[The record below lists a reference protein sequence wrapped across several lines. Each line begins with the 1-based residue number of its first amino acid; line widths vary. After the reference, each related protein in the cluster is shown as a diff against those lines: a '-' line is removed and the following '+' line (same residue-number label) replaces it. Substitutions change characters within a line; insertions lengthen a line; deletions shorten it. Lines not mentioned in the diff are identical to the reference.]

1 VADPLHHEFVRCTRD
16 AQVALVTLDR
26 PAKLNTLT
34 PVMLDELE
42 AVARSLEADAE
53 VRVVVL
59 TGAGEKA
66 FCVGADIN
74 EWAALQPLDMWRRW
88 VRRGHQ
94 VFDQWARLRQ
104 PVIAA
109 LNGHAFGGGLELAIT
124 ADIRISVDTAQFALP
139 EASIGTC
146 PGWSGSQ
153 RLVKLIGASQAKYLA
168 LSGRR
173 VSADH
178 ALASALVHEVCPR
191 AELLDRATALAH
203 EMATKAPVSLQL
215 TKQLVNAAAGEDA
228 AVTLEAMAGALAAS
242 TEDGA
247 EGVRSFREKRAP
259 NYLGR

>member
-1 VADPLHHEFVRCTRD
+1 VAEPLVTCTRD
-16 AQVALVTLDR
+16 GHIAVVTLAR
-26 PAKLNTLT
+26 AAKLNSLT
-34 PVMLDELE
+34 PSMLDELE
-42 AVARSLEADAE
+42 SIARALELDNE

-59 TGAGEKA
+59 TGSGEKA
-66 FCVGADIN
+66 FCVGADVN

-109 LNGHAFGGGLELAIT
+109 INGHAFGGGLELAIT
-124 ADIRISVDTAQFALP
+124 ADIRIAAEHAQFTLP

-153 RLVKLIGASQAKYLA
+153 RLVKLVGASHAKYLA
-168 LSGRR
+168 LSGTR
-173 VSADH
+173 VTAAD
-178 ALASALVHEVCPR
+178 ARTSGLVHEVVSGVSLTER
-191 AELLDRATALAH
+191 AMSLAK
-203 EMATKAPVSLQL
+203 EMTTKAPVSMQL
-215 TKQLVNAAAGEDA
+215 TKQLINAAAGEDA
-228 AVTLEAMAGALAAS
+228 AVTLEAMAGALAAT

-259 NYLGR
+259 KYLGR

>member
-1 VADPLHHEFVRCTRD
+1 MVEPLITCGRD
-16 AQVALVTLDR
+16 GHIAVVTLAR
-26 PAKLNTLT
+26 APKLNSLT
-34 PVMLDELE
+34 PSMLDDLERIARILEL
-42 AVARSLEADAE
+42 DPE

-109 LNGHAFGGGLELAIT
+109 INGHAFGGGLELAIT
-124 ADIRISVDTAQFALP
+124 ADIRIAADHAQFALP
-139 EASIGTC
+139 EAAIGTC

-153 RLVKLIGASQAKYLA
+153 RLVKLVGASHAKYLA
-168 LSGRR
+168 LSGVR
-173 VSADH
+173 VPAVD
-178 ALASALVHEVCPR
+178 ALTSGLVHEVEPSAMLMTR
-191 AELLDRATALAH
+191 AMSLAR
-203 EMATKAPVSLQL
+203 EMSTKAPVSLQL
-215 TKQLVNAAAGEDA
+215 TKQLINAAAGEDA
-228 AVTLEAMAGALAAS
+228 AGALEAMAGALAA
-242 TEDGA
+242 TTDDGA

-259 NYLGR
+259 KYLGR

>member
-1 VADPLHHEFVRCTRD
+1 MAEPLVTCTRD
-16 AQVALVTLDR
+16 GYVATVTLAR
-26 PAKLNTLT
+26 PERLNSLT
-34 PVMLDELE
+34 PAMLDELE
-42 AVARSLEADAE
+42 HIARELEAEQD

-59 TGAGEKA
+59 TAAGAKA

-109 LNGHAFGGGLELAIT
+109 ITGHAFGGGLELALT
-124 ADIRISVDTAQFALP
+124 ADIRICADAAQFALP

-153 RLVKLIGASQAKYLA
+153 RLVKLIGASHAKYLA
-168 LSGRR
+168 LSGVRL
-173 VSADH
+173 SAAR
-178 ALASALVHEVCPR
+178 ALGCGLVHEAVPAAQLIER
-191 AELLDRATALAH
+191 AQSLAT
-203 EMATKAPVSLQL
+203 EMAAKAPVSLQL
-215 TKQLVNAAAGEDA
+215 TKQLINAAAGEDS
-228 AVTLEAMAGALAAS
+228 AVTLEAMAGALAA
-242 TEDGA
+242 TTLDGA

-259 NYLGR
+259 HYVGR

>member
-1 VADPLHHEFVRCTRD
+1 VAET
-16 AQVALVTLDR
+16 LVTFERSDTVAVVTLAR
-26 PAKLNTLT
+26 AAKLNSLT
-34 PVMLDELE
+34 PSMLDELE
-42 AVARSLEADAE
+42 GVARALEADRE
-53 VRVVVL
+53 IRVVVL

-109 LNGHAFGGGLELAIT
+109 INGHAFGGGLELAIT
-124 ADIRISVDTAQFALP
+124 ADIRIAAEQAQFALP

-153 RLVKLIGASQAKYLA
+153 RLVKLIGASHAKYLA
-168 LSGRR
+168 LSGHR
-173 VSADH
+173 VSATN
-178 ALASALVHEVCPR
+178 ALASALVHEVTS
-191 AELLDRATALAH
+191 AATLIDRAMSLAR
-203 EMATKAPVSLQL
+203 EMAMKAPVSLQL
-215 TKQLVNAAAGEDA
+215 TKQLINAASGEDA
-228 AVTLEAMAGALAAS
+228 GATLEAMAGALAAT

-259 NYLGR
+259 KYVGR

>member
-1 VADPLHHEFVRCTRD
+1 VAET
-16 AQVALVTLDR
+16 LVTFARDHDVAVVTLAR
-26 PAKLNTLT
+26 AAKLNSLT
-34 PVMLDELE
+34 PSMLDELE
-42 AVARSLEADAE
+42 RVARELEAERDI
-53 VRVVVL
+53 RVVVL

-109 LNGHAFGGGLELAIT
+109 INGHAFGGGLELAIT
-124 ADIRISVDTAQFALP
+124 ADIRIAAEQAQFALP

-153 RLVKLIGASQAKYLA
+153 RLVKLVGASHAKYLA
-168 LSGRR
+168 LSGHR
-173 VSADH
+173 VSAAN
-178 ALASALVHEVCPR
+178 ALTSGLVHEMTSAP
-191 AELLDRATALAH
+191 LLIDRAMSLARD
-203 EMATKAPVSLQL
+203 MATKAPVSLQL
-215 TKQLVNAAAGEDA
+215 TKQLINAASGEDA
-228 AVTLEAMAGALAAS
+228 GATLEAMAGALAAT

-259 NYLGR
+259 KYVGR

>member
-1 VADPLHHEFVRCTRD
+1 MAE
-16 AQVALVTLDR
+16 ALVTCDR
-26 PAKLNTLT
+26 DCHVAVVTLARAAKLNSLT
-34 PVMLDELE
+34 PAMLDELE
-42 AVARSLEADAE
+42 QIARTLDADPE

-66 FCVGADIN
+66 FCVGADIHS
-74 EWAALQPLDMWRRW
+74 WSALQPLDMWRRW

-109 LNGHAFGGGLELAIT
+109 INGHAFGGGLELAIT
-124 ADIRISVDTAQFALP
+124 ADIRIATEQAQFALP

-153 RLVKLIGASQAKYLA
+153 RLVALVGASHAKYLA
-168 LSGRR
+168 LSGTR
-173 VSADH
+173 VSAGD
-178 ALASALVHEVCPR
+178 AMNSGLVHEVESAATLAGR
-191 AELLDRATALAH
+191 AMTLAR
-203 EMATKAPVSLQL
+203 EMAGKAPVSLQL
-215 TKQLVNAAAGEDA
+215 TKQLINAAAGEDA
-228 AVTLEAMAGALAAS
+228 AVALEAMAGALSAT

-259 NYLGR
+259 KYVGR

>member
-1 VADPLHHEFVRCTRD
+1 VAESLVTCSRD
-16 AQVALVTLDR
+16 GHIALVTLAR
-26 PAKLNTLT
+26 AAKLNALT
-34 PVMLDELE
+34 PAMLDELE
-42 AVARSLEADAE
+42 SIARALEADQD

-74 EWAALQPLDMWRRW
+74 EWSALQPLDMWRRW
-88 VRRGHQ
+88 VRRGHH

-109 LNGHAFGGGLELAIT
+109 INGHAFGGGLELAIT
-124 ADIRISVDTAQFALP
+124 ADIRIAAEPAQFALP

-153 RLVKLIGASQAKYLA
+153 RLVKLVGASHAKYLA
-168 LSGRR
+168 LAGAR
-173 VSADH
+173 VPSDG
-178 ALASALVHEVCPR
+178 ALASGLVHEVES
-191 AELLDRATALAH
+191 AATLTERSMTVAKEIA
-203 EMATKAPVSLQL
+203 AKAPVSLQL
-215 TKQLVNAAAGEDA
+215 TKQLINAAAGEDA
-228 AVTLEAMAGALAAS
+228 AATLEAMAGALAAS

-259 NYLGR
+259 KYIGR

>member
-1 VADPLHHEFVRCTRD
+1 MADALVTCTRD
-16 AQVALVTLDR
+16 GSLAVVTLAR
-26 PAKLNTLT
+26 AAKLNSLT
-34 PVMLDELE
+34 PAMLDELE
-42 AVARSLEADAE
+42 AVARGLEADND

-109 LNGHAFGGGLELAIT
+109 VNGHAFGGGLELAIT
-124 ADIRISVDTAQFALP
+124 ADIRIAAQSATFALP

-153 RLVKLIGASQAKYLA
+153 RLVKLVGASHAKYLA

-173 VSADH
+173 VTASD
-178 ALASALVHEVCPR
+178 ALTSGLVHEVESVATLTGR
-191 AELLDRATALAH
+191 AMTLAR
-203 EMATKAPVSLQL
+203 EMAGKAPVSLQL
-215 TKQLVNAAAGEDA
+215 TKQLINAAAGEDA
-228 AVTLEAMAGALAAS
+228 AVALEAMAGALAA
-242 TEDGA
+242 TTDDGA

>member
-1 VADPLHHEFVRCTRD
+1 MAET
-16 AQVALVTLDR
+16 LVTFERDDNVAVVTLSR
-26 PAKLNTLT
+26 AAKLNSLT
-34 PVMLDELE
+34 PSMLDELE
-42 AVARSLEADAE
+42 RVARELESDRDI
-53 VRVVVL
+53 RVVVL

-104 PVIAA
+104 PVVAA
-109 LNGHAFGGGLELAIT
+109 INGHAFGGGLELAIT
-124 ADIRISVDTAQFALP
+124 ADIRIAAEQAQFALP

-153 RLVKLIGASQAKYLA
+153 RLVKLVGASHAKYLA
-168 LSGRR
+168 LSGTR
-173 VSADH
+173 VSATN
-178 ALASALVHEVCPR
+178 ALASGLVHEVTP
-191 AELLDRATALAH
+191 APALIDRAMNLARDMAL
-203 EMATKAPVSLQL
+203 KAPVSLQL
-215 TKQLVNAAAGEDA
+215 TKQLINAACGEDA
-228 AVTLEAMAGALAAS
+228 GATLEAMAGALAAT

-259 NYLGR
+259 NYVGR